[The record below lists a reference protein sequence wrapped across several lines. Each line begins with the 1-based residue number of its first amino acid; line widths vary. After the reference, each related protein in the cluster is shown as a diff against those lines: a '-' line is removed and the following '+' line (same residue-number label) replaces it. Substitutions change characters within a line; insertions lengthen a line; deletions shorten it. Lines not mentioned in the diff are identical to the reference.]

1 MTVLRLTNLCN
12 DDWSLGKLGRDA
24 EALRTLLQQTGL
36 DGYEWMR
43 WGDGGLDA
51 LPREKLIGRH
61 LHFWPMWL
69 DFWRGDRGAL
79 LRQFGTEAAWQTYYG
94 AADQEAFVQ
103 NLRSELLDAEA
114 WGARYAVFHVSHV
127 ELEHCY
133 TSDYTYTD
141 DEIVDAAAELLNAA
155 TDGLALTLA
164 LLMEN
169 HWYPG
174 LTLRVSDAA
183 QRLLGGVR
191 YANKGFV
198 LDVGHLMNTN
208 PNLREEQQAVD
219 YIHATLDAL
228 DCANA
233 IRAMHLNCSFS
244 GEYALASRGAPP
256 WATAAPFEERLTAC
270 FGHVGKLD
278 RHEPFLHPA
287 IASVVR
293 RVNPEY
299 LVYELST
306 PSREELVQKVRAQNL
321 ALAASWLGR

>member
-1 MTVLRLTNLCN
+1 MLRLTNLCN